1 MNQKELSFEQA
12 SKNLDKIIEKLENG
26 NLTLD
31 ESVKLFEDAKELV
44 AICQK
49 HFMLAKGKLSV
60 IRDGFEDVLKEFD

>member
-1 MNQKELSFEQA
+1 MSEYKALSHGPVTDA
-12 SKNLDKIIEKLENG
+12 VVYG
-26 NLTLD
+26 LD
-31 ESVKLFEDAKELV
+31 ESVKLFEEAKELV

>member
-1 MNQKELSFEQA
+1 MNQKELSFEEA

-26 NLTLD
+26 NLKLD
-31 ESVKLFEDAKELV
+31 ESVTLFEEAQNLV

-49 HFMLAKGKLSV
+49 HFMMAKGKLSV